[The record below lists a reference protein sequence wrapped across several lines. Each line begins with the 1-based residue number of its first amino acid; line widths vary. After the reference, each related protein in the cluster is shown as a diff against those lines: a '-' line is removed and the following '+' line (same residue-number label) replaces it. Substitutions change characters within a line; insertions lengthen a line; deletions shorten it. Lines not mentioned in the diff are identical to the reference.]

1 PVKRTRTRYF
11 DDSNI
16 PIPKRTQMRR
26 RCKTSLECDRD
37 SQTDTEES
45 DALSEMET
53 AAEIEFET
61 NLLVHALDAGPLM
74 VADEQHQEPRPPLDV
89 DSHDSD
95 DTNSHNLSGEAC
107 KDILNLMKQ
116 LHPDS
121 SSLKDINYATLWS
134 IAGIWDHVQQSKKE
148 TMERMRMD
156 GSHPVE
162 DITDGTSYQQ
172 LFEEEPGVVVRQGKG
187 HARCYPHRKD
197 SGRLPTRLQEEV
209 LTAMHTATP
218 RARVQGFKESGKRY
232 FVGKE
237 LKTISARLSHIQPP
251 YFIERLP
258 RDLEVHHNHLKAT
271 EYQSWLLFYALP
283 CMD

>member
-1 PVKRTRTRYF
+1 MDAPLAPRTVASHFSSNQIIWIHRSMQDSRERHGPVKRTRKRYL

-89 DSHDSD
+89 DSHESD

-107 KDILNLMKQ
+107 KDVLKLMKQ

-121 SSLKDINYATLWS
+121 SALKDINYATLWS
-134 IAGIWDHVQQSKKE
+134 IA
-148 TMERMRMD
+148 
-156 GSHPVE
+156 
-162 DITDGTSYQQ
+162 
-172 LFEEEPGVVVRQGKG
+172 
-187 HARCYPHRKD
+187 
-197 SGRLPTRLQEEV
+197 
-209 LTAMHTATP
+209 
-218 RARVQGFKESGKRY
+218 
-232 FVGKE
+232 
-237 LKTISARLSHIQPP
+237 
-251 YFIERLP
+251 
-258 RDLEVHHNHLKAT
+258 
-271 EYQSWLLFYALP
+271 
-283 CMD
+283 